1 MTYSPRCVAADE
13 SVMSRRFIGRALFG
27 AGALA
32 ALSSPSPFGLGLAT
46 TLAIVGSLVI
56 HLADQQDAPIPLR
69 VPVSTSRANEPAN

>member
-1 MTYSPRCVAADE
+1 
-13 SVMSRRFIGRALFG
+13 MSRRFIGRALFG

-32 ALSSPSPFGLGLAT
+32 ALSAPSPFGLGLGLGLGLAT